1 MESAGITTQ
10 DTVTQDRG
18 VLWAA
23 VAHAGG
29 FDGIV
34 WMSRHHKTSRAYV
47 FSADPTGTGDF
58 AVHPDPDRVRAFA
71 FAKDLDRF
79 TRLLAPLNVAITGP
93 SARACTTR
101 QAHAHAHAHA
111 HAPPLHLRSNQWAG
125 TAAEE
130 SAGGSRVGENRFS
143 GDTPVRGAADH
154 DPAESTRSA
163 SGDDPPRWDPDGAG
177 SSPTRSL
184 GGRMR

>member
-1 MESAGITTQ
+1 MPPRRTNWRTCYRNITKGVESAGITTK

-58 AVHPDPDRVRAFA
+58 AVHPDPDRVRPFT
-71 FAKDLDRF
+71 FTKDLDWF

-93 SARACTTR
+93 
-101 QAHAHAHAHA
+101 
-111 HAPPLHLRSNQWAG
+111 
-125 TAAEE
+125 
-130 SAGGSRVGENRFS
+130 
-143 GDTPVRGAADH
+143 
-154 DPAESTRSA
+154 
-163 SGDDPPRWDPDGAG
+163 
-177 SSPTRSL
+177 
-184 GGRMR
+184 